1 MATYGSNKE
10 QVFATNVDEVSTFLN
25 IINGIF
31 GLTDK
36 EKKIFLSIIDKI
48 NERNNSLLGKTYVED
63 GEEKEFVPK
72 YTIDKTI
79 RKDVCDNLTL
89 SENTLNNYLTKL
101 RKKKALLGNSIN
113 TMFTGSSTVIKIV
126 FQNHDYIER

>member
-1 MATYGSNKE
+1 MEGN
-10 QVFATNVDEVSTFLN
+10 
-25 IINGIF
+25 
-31 GLTDK
+31 
-36 EKKIFLSIIDKI
+36 FLSRYNNRIGEW
-48 NERNNSLLGKTYVED
+48 NELIKKEPMNRGKYESEMAEYIMKCMPYLDQHVED